1 MLIFILLGRMATPVE
16 YETATNDLDKM
27 VEEELDIDEA
37 VAAIDEAVIAADETA
52 ATIDEV
58 AAAEDDPNSG
68 TGVTSKDNRK
78 RFGVWDHF
86 HEVKVKNKNG
96 QMVMMNKCIHYDR
109 MYKVVMGGPTST
121 LQRYLQ
127 TYPYFKRSKGKTQ
140 NLIRFETCES
150 DTVT

>member
-1 MLIFILLGRMATPVE
+1 
-16 YETATNDLDKM
+16 M

-37 VAAIDEAVIAADETA
+37 VASIDEVVAAIDEAVAAADETA
-52 ATIDEV
+52 TTTDEV
-58 AAAEDDPNSG
+58 VAAEDDPNSG
-68 TGVTSKDNRK
+68 TAVTSKDKRK

-86 HEVKVKNKNG
+86 HEVKVKNKKG

-127 TYPYFKRSKGKTQ
+127 TCPYFKRSKGKTQ
-140 NLIRFETCES
+140 NLIRFESCES